1 MATPG
6 PPSPLVPPSTSTS
19 TSTPPPTSTTLP
31 TPPFPTPTIIPP
43 RGPHTHTLILL
54 HGRGDCSIDFST
66 DIITA
71 PLQFPIPPNASRSS
85 LPQRFPGVKFIF
97 PGAKSSRST
106 AAGNILMP
114 QWFNSVTLHPVYERE
129 WEVARDGLRES
140 VNYLLELV
148 REEGRVLGGVG
159 KVVVGGLS
167 QGAVVALGAA
177 VSFDVGVDGGG
188 ESLGGCVAM
197 SGWLPFQRELMALAG
212 EGKMGEGGADSGT
225 AVIIDADPAEQEEEK
240 EQHLKPDPKLAV
252 KATNW
257 FRENILGI
265 SPVVTDSQSQS
276 QLQTLP
282 PKTPIWIAHGALDE
296 HVMPQFAEDAAKTL
310 ERLGWNVT
318 FMMYDDLAH
327 WFMPD
332 ELADLAIYLNVLVG
346 VPDEE

>member
-1 MATPG
+1 M
-6 PPSPLVPPSTSTS
+6 
-19 TSTPPPTSTTLP
+19 
-31 TPPFPTPTIIPP
+31 
-43 RGPHTHTLILL
+43 
-54 HGRGDCSIDFST
+54 
-66 DIITA
+66 
-71 PLQFPIPPNASRSS
+71 
-85 LPQRFPGVKFIF
+85 
-97 PGAKSSRST
+97 
-106 AAGNILMP
+106 MP
-114 QWFNSVTLHPVYERE
+114 QWFNGATLRPVYERE
-129 WEVARDGLRES
+129 WELARDGLRES
-140 VNYLLELV
+140 VNYLLEIV
-148 REEGRVLGGVG
+148 REEGRILGGVG

-212 EGKMGEGGADSGT
+212 GGKMGEGGADSDT
-225 AVIIDADPAEQEEEK
+225 TVIIDADPAEQEEEK
-240 EQHLKPDPKLAV
+240 EQRLKPDPKLAV

-265 SPVVTDSQSQS
+265 PPVVTDSQSQS

-296 HVMPQFAEDAAKTL
+296 HVIPQFAEDAAKTL

-332 ELADLAIYLNVLVG
+332 ELADMAIYLNVLVG